1 MQSLIIS
8 ELSKDKFYLLGLP
21 IDYYIF
27 GPHEAIVD
35 IRDRLKENGIHFI
48 LVPDDNP
55 DDNFK
60 VNEFNSKEE
69 AELYLAL
76 KE

>member
-21 IDYYIF
+21 IEYYTF

-35 IRDRLKENGIHFI
+35 IRDKLRENGISCI
-48 LVPDDNP
+48 LVPDDS
-55 DDNFK
+55 FK

-76 KE
+76 RD

>member
-21 IDYYIF
+21 IDYYIV
-27 GPHEAIVD
+27 GPHEAIAD
-35 IRDRLKENGIHFI
+35 ITDRLQENGIHFI
-48 LVPDDNP
+48 LIPDDS
-55 DDNFK
+55 FK

>member
-21 IDYYIF
+21 IEYYIF
-27 GPHEAIVD
+27 GPHEAISD
-35 IRDRLKENGIHFI
+35 IRDRLKENGIHCI
-48 LVPDDNP
+48 LVPDDS
-55 DDNFK
+55 FK

-76 KE
+76 RE

>member
-21 IDYYIF
+21 IEYYIF
-27 GPHEAIVD
+27 GSHEVIID
-35 IRDRLKENGIHFI
+35 IMDILKENGIHFI
-48 LVPDDNP
+48 LVPDDS
-55 DDNFK
+55 FK

-69 AELYLAL
+69 AELYLVL
-76 KE
+76 KD